1 MHTHGLLLHTVKG
14 SWALIRL
21 MRFGFQMNTLSEA
34 TTSRSKKLFG
44 FEMNTLSEA
53 TTSHSKRC
61 RRSLKVASNPVTLKV
76 DKPGIQ
82 ADRFLCL
89 AKLLA
94 RNQFWESQTVHCP

>member
-1 MHTHGLLLHTVKG
+1 MKPCTVDSVLLAALEQFEYTKLPIG
-14 SWALIRL
+14 SYLLRWRKLR
-21 MRFGFQMNTLSEA
+21 G
-34 TTSRSKKLFG
+34 TTQK
-44 FEMNTLSEA
+44 EDV
-53 TTSHSKRC
+53 
-61 RRSLKVASNPVTLKV
+61 KVAGNPVTLKV

>member
-1 MHTHGLLLHTVKG
+1 MGHL
-14 SWALIRL
+14 W
-21 MRFGFQMNTLSEA
+21 
-34 TTSRSKKLFG
+34 
-44 FEMNTLSEA
+44 
-53 TTSHSKRC
+53 
-61 RRSLKVASNPVTLKV
+61 LKVAGNPVTLKV

>member
-1 MHTHGLLLHTVKG
+1 M
-14 SWALIRL
+14 I
-21 MRFGFQMNTLSEA
+21 
-34 TTSRSKKLFG
+34 SK
-44 FEMNTLSEA
+44 T
-53 TTSHSKRC
+53 
-61 RRSLKVASNPVTLKV
+61 RRSGQKPRGRQLNAKVCSSESAIFRILVKVAGNPVTLKV

>member
-1 MHTHGLLLHTVKG
+1 MSERTV
-14 SWALIRL
+14 
-21 MRFGFQMNTLSEA
+21 
-34 TTSRSKKLFG
+34 
-44 FEMNTLSEA
+44 EMYGDA
-53 TTSHSKRC
+53 
-61 RRSLKVASNPVTLKV
+61 LKVAGNPVTLKV

>member
-1 MHTHGLLLHTVKG
+1 MVYNDSPHSHQ
-14 SWALIRL
+14 S
-21 MRFGFQMNTLSEA
+21 SPEEDS
-34 TTSRSKKLFG
+34 SRSRNI
-44 FEMNTLSEA
+44 EI
-53 TTSHSKRC
+53 
-61 RRSLKVASNPVTLKV
+61 KVAGNPVTLKV

>member
-1 MHTHGLLLHTVKG
+1 MVLTFSSNTAGYDGGVINVYDI
-14 SWALIRL
+14 AVLI
-21 MRFGFQMNTLSEA
+21 FNG
-34 TTSRSKKLFG
+34 TSNFINNSANG
-44 FEMNTLSEA
+44 DGGA
-53 TTSHSKRC
+53 V
-61 RRSLKVASNPVTLKV
+61 KVAGNPVTLKV

>member
-1 MHTHGLLLHTVKG
+1 MIPVVVTTDNLHNCLT
-14 SWALIRL
+14 
-21 MRFGFQMNTLSEA
+21 Q
-34 TTSRSKKLFG
+34 
-44 FEMNTLSEA
+44 EMNFI
-53 TTSHSKRC
+53 KMGF
-61 RRSLKVASNPVTLKV
+61 KVAGNPVTLKV